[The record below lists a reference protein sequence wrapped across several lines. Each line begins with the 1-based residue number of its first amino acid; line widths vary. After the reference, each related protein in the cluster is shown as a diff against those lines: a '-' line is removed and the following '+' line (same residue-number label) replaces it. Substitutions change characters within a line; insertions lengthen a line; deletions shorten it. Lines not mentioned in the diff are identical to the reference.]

1 MWMTGGIPQR
11 GDTTV
16 YSAAVP
22 PQAHT
27 CHRLPPA
34 VTPNQ
39 RVILPLVLRQGLIP
53 ACSTNPL
60 LQYPASPQ
68 YPVPLQAVLHHK
80 LARLRLQ
87 RKFMA
92 RGGSFQAALPSFPHT
107 AVAAPPQQA
116 SWRGNS
122 GSGEQCAGTTE
133 QPHVT

>member
-1 MWMTGGIPQR
+1 MWMTGRIPA
-11 GDTTV
+11 TTV

-22 PQAHT
+22 PHT

-34 VTPNQ
+34 VTQPT
-39 RVILPLVLRQGLIP
+39 RHP
-53 ACSTNPL
+53 STSTEARIDPC
-60 LQYPASPQ
+60 LQYKSSSAAPRLS
-68 YPVPLQAVLHHK
+68 PVPLQPVLHHK

-107 AVAAPPQQA
+107 AVAAPPQPA

-122 GSGEQCAGTTE
+122 GSGEHRAGTTE